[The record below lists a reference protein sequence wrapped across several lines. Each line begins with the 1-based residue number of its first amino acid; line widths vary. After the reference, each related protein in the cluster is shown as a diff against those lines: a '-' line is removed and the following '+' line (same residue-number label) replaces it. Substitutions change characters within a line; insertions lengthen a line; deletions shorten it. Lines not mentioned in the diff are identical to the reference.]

1 MGIFLFFILILLVFL
16 LFAPIKLKIDTLKG
30 KKGIFDLKIYF
41 CSFLVYSAIYYIHLR
56 NDIRLHFI
64 QIKKNSFRYIP
75 VKLKAKRRK
84 KIKINQFFPLIDN
97 LKITLL
103 LGTGDAAYT
112 AICCGLT
119 EAIMKSIVQIWQIP
133 HVYFQVKP
141 DFKKIQV
148 DFSFNGIIRFQIAKV
163 INIILKEK
171 RRKYASN

>member
-64 QIKKNSFRYIP
+64 QIKKNSLRYIP

-84 KIKINQFFPLIDN
+84 KWKKWNLCMRYINRI
-97 LKITLL
+97 
-103 LGTGDAAYT
+103 
-112 AICCGLT
+112 
-119 EAIMKSIVQIWQIP
+119 
-133 HVYFQVKP
+133 
-141 DFKKIQV
+141 
-148 DFSFNGIIRFQIAKV
+148 
-163 INIILKEK
+163 
-171 RRKYASN
+171 